1 MQNMKLRTLILP
13 ILLILLSNLVFAA
26 SIHGTIYDIELNEL
40 NDVVVK
46 IDSIPKQSFVS
57 KDGTYSFE
65 VAQGEYTILAKS
77 GQDIA
82 KEKITIT
89 DDGTYKID
97 LILFPDFEEV
107 EILDESDLEI
117 GTEYTDTVEK
127 NYSLYYLIAF
137 ILGIVIILAVLFH
150 YKKKLETGF
159 KEELK
164 ELKKTTKDD
173 LEADLKELI
182 AFIKKEGRRTTQKDI
197 RKNFPQSEAKI
208 SLMIAELEHKG
219 RIKKIKKCRGN
230 IITLT

>member
-26 SIHGTIYDIELNEL
+26 SIHGTVYNIELNEL
-40 NDVVVK
+40 KDVIVE
-46 IDSIPKQSFVS
+46 IDSIPKQSFVA

-65 VAQGEYTILAKS
+65 VTSGEYTISAKS

-82 KEKITIT
+82 EENITIA

-137 ILGIVIILAVLFH
+137 ILAIIIVIAVIFH
-150 YKKKLETGF
+150 YTKKLETGF
-159 KEELK
+159 KEEIK
-164 ELKKTTKDD
+164 ELKKTTKDE

-182 AFIKKEGRRTTQKDI
+182 AFIKKEGGRTTQKDI

-219 RIKKIKKCRGN
+219 KIKKIKKGRGN
-230 IITLT
+230 IITLI

>member
-1 MQNMKLRTLILP
+1 MQNMKLRALILP

-40 NDVVVK
+40 SDVIVE

-65 VAQGEYTILAKS
+65 VTQGDYTILAKK
-77 GQDIA
+77 GQEIA
-82 KEKITIT
+82 EEKITIT

-137 ILGIVIILAVLFH
+137 ILVIVIIIAVLFH
-150 YKKKLETGF
+150 YKKKFETGF

-164 ELKKTTKDD
+164 ELRKTTKDD
-173 LEADLKELI
+173 LETDLKELI
-182 AFIKKEGRRTTQKDI
+182 AFIKKEGGRTTQKDI
-197 RKNFPQSEAKI
+197 RRNFPQSEAKI

-219 RIKKIKKCRGN
+219 KIKKIKKGRGN
-230 IITLT
+230 IITLI

>member
-13 ILLILLSNLVFAA
+13 ILLILLSNLAFAA
-26 SIHGTIYDIELNEL
+26 NIQGTIYDIELNEVTDAIVEI
-40 NDVVVK
+40 NT
-46 IDSIPKQSFVS
+46 IPQQSFVA

-65 VAQGEYTILAKS
+65 VASGEYTIFAKS

-82 KEKITIT
+82 EENITIA

-107 EILDESDLEI
+107 KILDESDLEI

-137 ILGIVIILAVLFH
+137 ILAIIIIIAVLFH
-150 YKKKLETGF
+150 YKKKLETGLQ
-159 KEELK
+159 EELK
-164 ELKKTTKDD
+164 EIKKTTKDD

-182 AFIKKEGRRTTQKDI
+182 AFIKKEGGRTTQKDI
-197 RKNFPQSEAKI
+197 RRNFPQSEAKI

-219 RIKKIKKCRGN
+219 RIKKIKKGRGN